1 MNKKD
6 CFYERPQNRFYDEF
20 CWDGK
25 YGIKDKIGKIIV
37 EAVFD
42 DISINEG
49 DGYVIFTLDGKRA
62 ILPLSQ
68 ILQL

>member
-25 YGIKDKIGKIIV
+25 YGIKDKKGKIIV

-49 DGYVIFTLDGKRA
+49 AGYVIFT
-62 ILPLSQ
+62 
-68 ILQL
+68 